1 MNELAIAPERRVTL
15 HFSLKLENGD
25 TIDST
30 FDKAPAT
37 FSVGDGSL
45 LPGFE
50 HKLFGLHKGARA
62 QFNVAPADAFGQ
74 PNPNNVQRFKR
85 DQFDPSLELHKG
97 LVISFA
103 DASKA
108 ELPGVVSEFDAQQVV
123 VDFNHPLAGHTITFD
138 VEIIDVQT
146 VDAESIDAEKS

>member
-1 MNELAIAPERRVTL
+1 MSELFIAPDRRVTL

-25 TIDST
+25 VIDST
-30 FDKAPAT
+30 FNKAPAT
-37 FSVGDGSL
+37 FAVGDGSL

-50 HKLFGLHKGARA
+50 RKLFGLHKGERA
-62 QFNVAPADAFGQ
+62 QFSVLPEDAFGQ
-74 PNPNNVQRFKR
+74 PNPNNVQHFKR
-85 DQFDPSLELHKG
+85 EQFDPALELHKG

-123 VDFNHPLAGHTITFD
+123 VDFNHPLAGHTISFDVQIVD
-138 VEIIDVQT
+138 VEIIEVVQ
-146 VDAESIDAEKS
+146 A

>member
-1 MNELAIAPERRVTL
+1 MSDLVIAADSRVTL

-25 TIDST
+25 TVDST

-37 FSVGDGSL
+37 FTVGDGSL

-50 HKLFGLHKGARA
+50 RKLFGLRKGARA
-62 QFNVAPADAFGQ
+62 QFNVLPEDAFGQ

-85 DQFDPSLELHKG
+85 DQFDPALELHKG
-97 LVISFA
+97 LIISFA

-108 ELPGVVSEFDAQQVV
+108 ELPGVISEFDAQQVV
-123 VDFNHPLAGHTITFD
+123 VDFNHPLAGHTIAFD
-138 VEIIDVQT
+138 VEIINVEVSDT
-146 VDAESIDAEKS
+146 VKS

>member
-1 MNELAIAPERRVTL
+1 MSELFIAPDRRVTL
-15 HFSLKLENGD
+15 HFALKLENGD
-25 TIDST
+25 IIDST

-37 FSVGDGSL
+37 FTIGDGSL

-50 HKLFGLHKGARA
+50 RKLFGLRKGSRE
-62 QFNVAPADAFGQ
+62 QFHLLPEDAFGQ

-85 DQFDPSLELHKG
+85 DQFDPALELHKG

-108 ELPGVVSEFDAQQVV
+108 ELPGVVSEFDAQHVV
-123 VDFNHPLAGHTITFD
+123 VDFNHPLAGKTIMFD
-138 VEIIDVQT
+138 VEIVE
-146 VDAESIDAEKS
+146 VVKL

>member
-1 MNELAIAPERRVTL
+1 MSELFIAPDRRVTL
-15 HFSLKLENGD
+15 HFALTLENGD
-25 TIDST
+25 VVDST

-37 FSVGDGSL
+37 FDVGDGSL

-50 HKLFGLHKGARA
+50 RKLFGLRKGDRA
-62 QFNVAPADAFGQ
+62 QFSVLPEDAFGQ

-85 DQFDPSLELHKG
+85 DQFDAALELHKG

-108 ELPGVVSEFDAQQVV
+108 ELPGVIAEFDQQNVV
-123 VDFNHPLAGHTITFD
+123 VDFNHPLAGHTIAFD
-138 VEIIDVQT
+138 VEIIDV
-146 VDAESIDAEKS
+146 VLL

>member
-1 MNELAIAPERRVTL
+1 MSELFIAPDRRVTL
-15 HFSLKLENGD
+15 HFALKLENGD
-25 TIDST
+25 TVDST

-37 FSVGDGSL
+37 FTIGDGNL

-50 HKLFGLHKGARA
+50 RKLFGLHKGERA
-62 QFNVAPADAFGQ
+62 QFSVLPEDAFGQ

-85 DQFDPSLELHKG
+85 DQFDATLELHKG
-97 LVISFA
+97 LIISFA

-123 VDFNHPLAGHTITFD
+123 VDFNHPLAGHTIAFD
-138 VEIIDVQT
+138 VEIIDVQI
-146 VDAESIDAEKS
+146 IDAKKP